1 MAVIVTAEVAGQTR
15 EGYEAIR
22 TALEPVLKQSP
33 GLILHTAHEV
43 EDGWRIIEL
52 WESAKDA
59 NDFFAKY
66 VHPNLQPGIK
76 PRRKVLELHG
86 LIRP

>member
-22 TALEPVLKQSP
+22 TALEPILKQGP

-66 VHPNLQPGIK
+66 VHPNIAARYQAP
-76 PRRKVLELHG
+76 
-86 LIRP
+86 

>member
-22 TALEPVLKQSP
+22 TALEPILKQGP

-66 VHPNLQPGIK
+66 VHPNLPSSIK
-76 PRRKVLELHG
+76 PRRKVQELHG
-86 LIRP
+86 IIRP